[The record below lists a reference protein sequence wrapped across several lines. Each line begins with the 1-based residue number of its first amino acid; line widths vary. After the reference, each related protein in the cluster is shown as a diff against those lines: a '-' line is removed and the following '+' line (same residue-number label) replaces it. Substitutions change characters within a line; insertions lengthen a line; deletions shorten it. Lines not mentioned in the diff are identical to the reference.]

1 MITVGGT
8 GSGTPIATLRE
19 TLKNLERLPDV
30 FLVCPKG
37 EEGYYDATCLGGARS
52 CVAEEAIRNVPLKK
66 KYIFSRGDP
75 GQETIH
81 LWDETTLATIYA
93 LCDELKTHLEAG
105 DHLLLT
111 CVGGNNRSRMFAHA
125 IDPSQPPPECEVLRR
140 IAENYHKGP
149 DRPNLAPLQMTRA
162 LRSRA

>member
-8 GSGTPIATLRE
+8 GTEAIVALRE
-19 TLKNLERLPDV
+19 ALKKLERLPDV

-37 EEGYYDATCLGGARS
+37 EEGYYDATCVGGARS
-52 CVAEEAIRNVPLKK
+52 RNPEEAVRGVPLKK
-66 KYIFSRGDP
+66 ILVFTRGDP
-75 GQETIH
+75 TPDTIKE
-81 LWDETTLATIYA
+81 WDETILATIYA
-93 LCDELKTHLEAG
+93 LCDELKAHLEAG

-111 CVGGNNRSRMFAHA
+111 CVGGNNRSRMFAYA

-140 IAENYHKGP
+140 IAENYHQGP
-149 DRPNLAPLQMTRA
+149 NRAKLAPLQMNRT